1 MKNITLI
8 VVIILMAGLVAFA
21 ITSIKTVQ
29 ASGAQQKSNDPQLS
43 GVRLRGQRKALE
55 LIRAA
60 AAEVRWTQ
68 SSYDKQ
74 GRLIL
79 ASPPNYTSDDFGR
92 LLEAIDPFMQNVK
105 GLQMLGPH
113 GGPVDAD
120 GIEHVDK
127 R

>member
-1 MKNITLI
+1 MRNIVLI
-8 VVIILMAGLVAFA
+8 AVVVLMAGSVAFVITNSRSAQA
-21 ITSIKTVQ
+21 IV
-29 ASGAQQKSNDPQLS
+29 GQQKSSGSQLS
-43 GVRLRGQRKALE
+43 GVRLKGQHKALE

-60 AAEVRWTQ
+60 AAGVRWTQ
-68 SSYDKQ
+68 SSYDDQ

-92 LLEAIDPFMQNVK
+92 LLEAIDPFKQDVE

-113 GGPVDAD
+113 GGSVDAD